1 VSQPKYKNGDET
13 MKNKMSVLIAG
24 LLVALLVVGV
34 IGATN
39 AYAQSPSFSTP
50 FHGGGP
56 GHGGGGLGLEGL
68 QAAAQALSM
77 STDELIT
84 ALRSG
89 KTLEEL
95 ANEAGV
101 DFQAVQDAIQA
112 AREEAIRTRIEQA
125 VSDGTM
131 TQEKADWLL
140 EGLEKGFLDG
150 PGFGFGPRGPRLDQT
165 PSTQPTPTP
174 SPNG

>member
-1 VSQPKYKNGDET
+1 
-13 MKNKMSVLIAG
+13 MKSKISILIGG

-39 AYAQSPSFSTP
+39 AYAQAPASVPL
-50 FHGGGP
+50 HDHGP
-56 GHGGGGLGLEGL
+56 GKGRGLGLVGL
-68 QAAAQALSM
+68 QAAAEALDM
-77 STDELIT
+77 TTDELIT

-89 KTLEEL
+89 KTLEEI
-95 ANEAGV
+95 ATEAGV
-101 DFQAVQDAIQA
+101 ELQAVQDAIQA
-112 AREEAIRTRIEQA
+112 AHQEELRARIEQA

-150 PGFGFGPRGPRLDQT
+150 PGFGFGFGPHGPRLDQT
-165 PSTQPTPTP
+165 PSTQPTETPTT
-174 SPNG
+174 GG

>member
-1 VSQPKYKNGDET
+1 
-13 MKNKMSVLIAG
+13 MKKKISILIGG

-39 AYAQSPSFSTP
+39 AYAQSPSST
-50 FHGGGP
+50 P
-56 GHGGGGLGLEGL
+56 GHGRGPGGGRGLGLVGL
-68 QAAAQALSM
+68 QAAAEALDM
-77 STDELIT
+77 TTDELIT

-89 KTLEEL
+89 KTLEDL
-95 ANEAGV
+95 ADEAGV
-101 DFQAVQDAIQA
+101 ELQDVRDAIQA
-112 AREEAIRTRIEQA
+112 AHQEELRARIEQA

-150 PGFGFGPRGPRLDQT
+150 PGFGFGPHGPRPDQT
-165 PSTQPTPTP
+165 PSTEPEETPAT
-174 SPNG
+174 SG